1 MCKKRCFIRQNIFYG
16 SKYNMKCIYC
26 GCIESKVID
35 SRAAEDGTTI
45 RRRRECINCG
55 KRFTT
60 YETIESTPILVVKTN
75 GTRQAF
81 DISKIKSGSIKACE
95 KRAVPMQKID
105 EMIADI
111 QKQIYNSMEQEVS
124 SRKIAEMVME
134 RLLALDEVAYVRF
147 VSVYRQ
153 FQDVAWFMQELEK
166 LTATL
171 PKK

>member
-1 MCKKRCFIRQNIFYG
+1 
-16 SKYNMKCIYC
+16 MKCLYC
-26 GCIESKVID
+26 DCTDSKVID
-35 SRAAEDGTTI
+35 SRSAEDGTTI
-45 RRRRECINCG
+45 RRRRECVNCG

-81 DISKIKSGSIKACE
+81 DISKIKSGIIKACE
-95 KRAVPMQKID
+95 KRPVPMQKID
-105 EMIADI
+105 EIVADI

-124 SRKIAEMVME
+124 SKKIAEMVME
-134 RLLALDEVAYVRF
+134 KLIFLDEVAYVRF

-153 FQDVAWFMQELEK
+153 FKDVATFMEELER
-166 LTATL
+166 LTKTL